1 MRRGLT
7 VVSSLLL
14 MTLALAACWVGSA
27 TIGGTL
33 SGLPT
38 GASVTLQNNAK
49 DNLTRTTNGSFTFAT
64 TVDENKPYDVT
75 VLTQPAG
82 ATCTPS
88 NASGNVDGTGSNVTN
103 VVVTCVISDSIS
115 GTVTGLPAGFTVSL
129 ANNGGTPLIVGTDGA
144 FAFPGIVAAG
154 TAYNVTVSAQP
165 VNGTTTC
172 TVPNGSGTVASGT
185 ATAIVVT
192 CT

>member
-14 MTLALAACWVGSA
+14 MTLALSACWVGSA

-49 DNLTRTTNGSFTFAT
+49 DNLTRSTNGGFTFAT

-103 VVVTCVISDSIS
+103 VVVTCVISASIS
-115 GTVTGLPAGFTVSL
+115 GTVTGLPAGLNVTL
-129 ANNGGTPLIVGTDGA
+129 ANNGGTPLIVSTAGA
-144 FAFPGIVAAG
+144 FAFPGVVAAG
-154 TAYNVTVSAQP
+154 TAYNVTVRDQP
-165 VNGTTTC
+165 ERTTC
-172 TVPNGSGTVASGT
+172 TVANGSGTVGSGT